1 MRAAKLIKRPREVVE
16 PSSLETVKTQQDKAL
31 NNLAGW
37 IHSEWEAQLLQR
49 SLPTE
54 VILCFYL
61 KLLEGYKNSQRAQLS
76 VCEKLQY
83 CKSKKD
89 DKINMVPPSSCRL
102 GMLLQIHESPRG
114 ILLLNVL

>member
-1 MRAAKLIKRPREVVE
+1 MRVAKLIKGPREVVE

-61 KLLEGYKNSQRAQLS
+61 KLLEGYKKSQRAQLS
-76 VCEKLQY
+76 VCKKLQY

-89 DKINMVPPSSCRL
+89 DKIDMVSPSSCRL
-102 GMLLQIHESPRG
+102 RMLLQIHESPRG